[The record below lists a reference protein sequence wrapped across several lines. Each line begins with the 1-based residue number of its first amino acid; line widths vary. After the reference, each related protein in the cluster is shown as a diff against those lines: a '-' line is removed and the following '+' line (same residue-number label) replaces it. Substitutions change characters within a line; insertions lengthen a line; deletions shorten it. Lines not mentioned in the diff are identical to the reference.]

1 MSNFRAI
8 KKCRICGGDE
18 FESVISLGDQVLTGV
33 FPSSKDEVVAS
44 GPVDLVRCS
53 KERGCGLVQLKQS
66 YDTSTMYG
74 MNYGYR
80 SSLNASMSQHLEN
93 KVNNIL
99 KKNILDDGDIVID
112 IGSNDA
118 TTLKAYPENIYN
130 LIGVDPTGIKFEA
143 YYPDNIKLVKDFFGA
158 DQVGPI
164 LNGKKAKVITSFS
177 MFYDL
182 EDPINFAKEVESLLH
197 DDGIWV
203 LEQSYL
209 PAMLETNSFDTIC
222 HEHLEFY
229 ALSQIEWIMK
239 RVGLRVIDVELN
251 NINGGSFSIEVV
263 KKNSLHISNNAALQ
277 KTRLNE
283 SKLGLEDGSAFIKFR
298 KDVDIA
304 RKDLLEFLIKAK
316 EDGKSVAGLGAS
328 TKGNVLLQY
337 FNINYELLPFIGEVN
352 QEKFGCYTPGTKIPI
367 IREREVIEKK
377 PDYLLILPWHFKDFF
392 ISNQKFRGLTLILP
406 LPKLHL
412 IRL

>member
-1 MSNFRAI
+1 MSNYKEI
-8 KKCRICGGDE
+8 TKCRICDGDE
-18 FESVISLGDQVLTGV
+18 FEVAISLGDQVLTGV

-44 GPVDLVRCS
+44 GPIDLVRCS
-53 KERGCGLVQLKQS
+53 KKEGCGLVQLKQS
-66 YDTSTMYG
+66 YDTSEMYG

-80 SSLNASMSQHLEN
+80 SSLNVSMSQHLEN
-93 KVNNIL
+93 KVNSIL
-99 KKNILDDGDIVID
+99 RKNILDTGDVVID

-118 TTLKAYPENIYN
+118 TTLKFYPENIYN
-130 LIGVDPTGIKFEA
+130 LIGVDPTGIKFES
-143 YYPDNIKLVKDFFGA
+143 YYPDNIKLVKDFFGVE
-158 DQVGPI
+158 QVGPI
-164 LNGKKAKVITSFS
+164 LNGKKAKVISSFS

-182 EDPINFAKEVESLLH
+182 EDPVNFAKEVESLLH

-229 ALSQIEWIMK
+229 TLSQIEWIMK
-239 RVGLRVIDVELN
+239 EVGLRVIDVEFN
-251 NINGGSFSIEVV
+251 DINGGSFSIEAA
-263 KKNSLHISNNAALQ
+263 KEGSLHISNNDALQ
-277 KTRLNE
+277 KIRLNE
-283 SKLGLEDGSAFIKFR
+283 SKLGLEDGSAFRKFR
-298 KDVDIA
+298 EDVDIA

-337 FNINYELLPFIGEVN
+337 FDINSELLPFIGEVN

-367 IREREVIEKK
+367 MSEEEVIEKK
-377 PDYLLILPWHFKDFF
+377 PDYLLVLPWHFKDFF
-392 ISNQKFRGLTLILP
+392 VSNQKFRGLTLIFP

-412 IRL
+412 ISL